1 MHTNKFTY
9 VTKDTN
15 IAVTLGTLFGG
26 FILCVIV
33 TAVVTALMYRRKKCP
48 TRKGKFDD

>member
-15 IAVTLGTLFGG
+15 IAVTIGTLFGG

-33 TAVVTALMYRRKKCP
+33 TAVVTALMYRRKNVQP
-48 TRKGKFDD
+48 EKGKFDD

>member
-1 MHTNKFTY
+1 MHTNKFSY

-33 TAVVTALMYRRKKCP
+33 TPNVQKEKMSDQKRVNLMIKM
-48 TRKGKFDD
+48 F